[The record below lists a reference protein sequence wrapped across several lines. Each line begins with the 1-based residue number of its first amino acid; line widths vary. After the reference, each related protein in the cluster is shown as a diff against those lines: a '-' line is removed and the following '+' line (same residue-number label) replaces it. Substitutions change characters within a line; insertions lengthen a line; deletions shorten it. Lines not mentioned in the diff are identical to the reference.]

1 MDKHERDATSPRTS
15 ERLKGLAV
23 IEGIALAIALV
34 APVTPSKTGSTWSP
48 AEIFTAD
55 PSYVQQVL
63 ATFVSVNI
71 IMAILGVVIW
81 VAGRRG
87 SAA

>member
-1 MDKHERDATSPRTS
+1 MDRREPDATSPWIF

-55 PSYVQQVL
+55 PSYLQQVL

-71 IMAILGVVIW
+71 IMAFLGAVIW

-87 SAA
+87 SSD